1 MASRRGCNIALSC
14 QYSVCNFFWD
24 TLCIGINFRILFNH
38 ILEYIVLGGKLV
50 NIQYLFHSSVNCGWD
65 GWLFHASNQGSVS
78 PTQLHCCCLISAGSL
93 PGQSLW
99 LTRTHITSPCK
110 VRCISHVKEDHC
122 LYPLPLLMFPPIAYP
137 ILPDRCLGKANVPP
151 KEY

>member
-1 MASRRGCNIALSC
+1 MQHNP
-14 QYSVCNFFWD
+14 QYSITFFE
-24 TLCIGINFRILFNH
+24 TPYVLELTFGCCLFIHFGVN
-38 ILEYIVLGGKLV
+38 VLGGLTCEYSESLSLLYELWMGWMAFPCFQPRQR
-50 NIQYLFHSSVNCGWD
+50 IFHSSS
-65 GWLFHASNQGSVS
+65 LLLPH
-78 PTQLHCCCLISAGSL
+78 SARSL

-122 LYPLPLLMFPPIAYP
+122 LYPLPRLMFPPIAYP